1 MEIQNRIKLTFH
13 YSAIKHTIY
22 CKITDKVNRL
32 TFHYSAIKPNL
43 EDLGGKLETV
53 LTFHY
58 SAINRMI

>member
-1 MEIQNRIKLTFH
+1 MEIQNRIK
-13 YSAIKHTIY
+13 
-22 CKITDKVNRL
+22 L

-58 SAINRMI
+58 SAINPNNVQVGGRDLAMY

>member
-32 TFHYSAIKPNL
+32 TFHYSAINPNNVQVGGR
-43 EDLGGKLETV
+43 DLAM
-53 LTFHY
+53 Y
-58 SAINRMI
+58 